1 MFDISIPPYLMKK
14 TFLTVILSKLL
25 MYCFLQA
32 NAQSGIIG
40 ELPDSSFLVQQIFI
54 DDAQLI
60 DSLITNVDSLKSKKN
75 TLAEVLFNPDIQL
88 ILGDTIKLK
97 TVIIKKKLTF
107 LERDSAKIADIHPQD
122 SPDAKGFTLTSVD
135 GTAKITFKGSIR
147 LNGAYDFNGLSHRDH
162 FQIYEIPV
170 GTNGQGARFFMSGN
184 QTRFGFEATKKTEL
198 GPIAIRLE
206 SDYLGESHNYRIRH
220 VYGSFMDVLA
230 GQTWSVFGDPTS
242 IPWTVDL
249 EGPNSSVS
257 ERTVQIRYSRLINQ
271 NTRWTISIESPQL
284 DLSAPDS
291 MQITLQD
298 FPDIATRFKRLTN
311 WGHIQLAMIFR
322 SMAYNTDQSGS
333 LGYGALLSGR
343 YEFSSNKKLLF
354 QLVGGSG
361 IARYIGS
368 VNGNGLDVAYNQ
380 ITREYKPLSLYGG
393 FVSFGIDWND
403 NIFSYFT
410 PGFTYMPVPGYR
422 PDDTFK
428 FSSYFAG
435 NLFWNITPGVRV
447 GGEYS
452 FGSRVNKDKQKG
464 EANRF
469 SFIIYYDF

>member
-1 MFDISIPPYLMKK
+1 MKK
-14 TFLTVILSKLL
+14 TLLTIKLSLILVCS
-25 MYCFLQA
+25 CLQTH
-32 NAQSGIIG
+32 AQSGTIG
-40 ELPDSSFLVQQIFI
+40 ELPDSSNILQQIFI
-54 DDAQLI
+54 VDAQLI

-75 TLAEVLFNPDIQL
+75 SLAEVLFNPEIQL
-88 ILGDTIKLK
+88 IYGDTIKLK
-97 TVIIKKKLTF
+97 TIQLEEKLTF

-122 SPDAKGFTLTSVD
+122 SPDHKGFTLTSDD

-162 FQIYEIPV
+162 FQTYQIPV
-170 GTNGQGARFFMSGN
+170 GEEGQGARFFMSGN

-284 DLSAPDS
+284 DLGAPDS
-291 MQITLQD
+291 LQVTLQD

-311 WGHIQLAMIFR
+311 WGHIQVSMIFR

-343 YEFSSNKKLLF
+343 YEFGSNKKLLF
-354 QLVGGSG
+354 QFVGGTG
-361 IARYIGS
+361 ISRYIGS
-368 VNGNGLDVAYNQ
+368 VTGNGLDIALNPITQAYD
-380 ITREYKPLSLYGG
+380 PLELYGG
-393 FVSFGIDWND
+393 FMSLGIDWSD
-403 NIFSYFT
+403 KVFSYFT
-410 PGFTYMPVPGYR
+410 PGFTYMPVPEYQAN
-422 PDDTFK
+422 DTFM
-428 FSSYFAG
+428 FSGYFSG
-435 NLFWNITPGVRV
+435 NIFWNVIPGVRV

-452 FGSRVNKDKQKG
+452 FGSRINKDKQKG

-469 SFIIYYDF
+469 SFIVYYDF